1 MNKPTSKRASQCGEC
16 GCFGHHMIGCPE
28 GERQWE
34 LAEMRIE
41 ADLEADLEAEG
52 EESENEEPFDAV
64 SEIMANFVA
73 IYGRHEKTA
82 ILSQ

>member
-1 MNKPTSKRASQCGEC
+1 MSRATQCSEC

-34 LAEMRIE
+34 LAEMRLAAE
-41 ADLEADLEAEG
+41 LESESEG
-52 EESENEEPFDAV
+52 EEPETEEPFDAV
-64 SEIMANFVA
+64 SEIMAHFVS
-73 IYGRHEKTA
+73 IYGKHEKTA

>member
-1 MNKPTSKRASQCGEC
+1 MNKPTSKRASQCSEC
-16 GCFGHHMIGCPE
+16 GCFGHHLIGCPE

-41 ADLEADLEAEG
+41 ADIEAESEG
-52 EESENEEPFDAV
+52 EELETEEPFDAV
-64 SEIMANFVA
+64 SEIMANFIS
-73 IYGRHEKTA
+73 IYGQNKNKS